1 MLIAILIATPVFAES
16 LLDDISLIRRLG
28 LEEKKAEK
36 ADRTDEI
43 RQALI
48 EIQKPD
54 VTASQL
60 RTHSRTL
67 LAQDEKTVRR
77 LLSIII
83 RDFRADRSSYL
94 DRFHNAA
101 FRIIKSRRTRGTEQ
115 EIETLRA
122 RILSMPEGGLTK
134 EEIITIGDPSLQ
146 RLGDLLTVSRDAVFS
161 ADAGL
166 RTSRNALL
174 ELISIWQRAH
184 AKLPG
189 DARKELPSPPNS
201 STFEPELRRMEDL
214 AAYIATP
221 MDAASREVME
231 SNFKIAHRVGP
242 GEADGT
248 LQLNII
254 RIQLGLNALS
264 LDLKLTNA
272 ARDHSSD
279 MEKHK
284 FFSHTSP
291 LPGKTTPWDRA
302 KLHGTTGSAENIF
315 MGINS
320 ADAAIRGWW
329 HSPGHHINML
339 GKHRRVALGR
349 SGKYWTQMFGRGATR
364 PDPSI
369 FSQRDK

>member
-1 MLIAILIATPVFAES
+1 MLIAIFVATPLLAES

-36 ADRTDEI
+36 ADKTDEI

-83 RDFRADRSSYL
+83 RDFRADRSRYL
-94 DRFHNAA
+94 DRFSNAA
-101 FRIIKSRRTRGTEQ
+101 FKIINSRRTRGNAQ
-115 EIETLRA
+115 EIEALRA

-146 RLGDLLTVSRDAVFS
+146 RLRELLSVNRDAVFS
-161 ADAGL
+161 ADSGL

-174 ELISIWQRAH
+174 ELISIWQRAQ
-184 AKLPG
+184 AKLPA
-189 DARKELPSPPNS
+189 DARKEVPSPPSS

-221 MDAASREVME
+221 MDAANRGVME
-231 SNFKIAHRVGP
+231 SNFKFAKKIGA
-242 GEADGT
+242 GEADGI
-248 LQLNII
+248 LQLNIM

-264 LDLKLTNA
+264 IDIRLCNA

-279 MEKHK
+279 MEEHK

-302 KLHGTTGSAENIF
+302 KLHGALGSAENIF
-315 MGINS
+315 MGSTS
-320 ADAAIRGWW
+320 ADVAIRAWW

-339 GKHRRVALGR
+339 GKHQRTALGR
-349 SGKYWTQMFGRGATR
+349 SGRYWTQMFGRR
-364 PDPSI
+364 
-369 FSQRDK
+369 